1 MHTKNSW
8 KKLTAVLM
16 LSLSVMTPTF
26 ASAASSDDDIDA
38 QIERQKQIL
47 AELNDQKKTRDD
59 NKLTEQIK
67 SLQQQLADIKKD
79 QSKSSKYDAEA
90 AVDAL
95 ATQIADLEKQLK
107 DQNSAQDRIESA
119 ISNLE
124 KLIKQKDEDAK
135 KQAARQQS
143 STYSGNNTSGFLV
156 NPGPNANVGYTQDAI
171 NSQGNSTM
179 VFRYAPNQVY
189 KIYCRTGY
197 LTDIQLHEGEKIKF
211 VGGGDTSAWALNSTT
226 VDKTPHLYIKPVV
239 DTSTTNIIIT
249 TDKRSYQLIVNSSNW
264 YNPMVKWVYDQ
275 EAQQMNLLQQ
285 KRDEEEVTDNLK
297 VSYDQLNFDYK
308 IKNNGAKDTPTMVLD
323 DGEKTIIK
331 FKKSSSKL
339 PALFVRERGKKGVT
353 LVNFKVKDNCFILD
367 RLIDEAELRYSDNE
381 IVTITRGK

>member
-1 MHTKNSW
+1 MNMHTKNSW
-8 KKLTAVLM
+8 KKLTAALM
-16 LSLSVMTPTF
+16 LSLSVMAPTF
-26 ASAASSDDDIDA
+26 TSAAASDDDIDA

-47 AELNDQKKTRDD
+47 AELNDQKKTRED

-67 SLQQQLADIKKD
+67 SLQQQLSDIKKD
-79 QSKSSKYDAEA
+79 QSKNSKYDAEA

-124 KLIKQKDEDAK
+124 KLIKQKDEAEK
-135 KQAARQQS
+135 KQAQAQS
-143 STYSGNNTSGFLV
+143 GYSGTTSGFLV

-179 VFRYAPNQVY
+179 IFRYAPNQVY

-239 DTSTTNIIIT
+239 NTSTTNIIIT
-249 TDKRSYQLIVNSSNW
+249 TDKRSYQLIVNTSSW

-285 KRDEEEVTDNLK
+285 QRDEAEITDTLK

-308 IKNNGAKDTPTMVLD
+308 IKNNGAKDTPSMVLD

-331 FKKSSSKL
+331 FKKANSKL
-339 PALFVRERGKKGVT
+339 PALFVRERGKRGVT
-353 LVNFKVKDNCFILD
+353 LVNFKIKDNCFILD
-367 RLIDEAELRYSDNE
+367 RLNDEAELRYSDKE
-381 IVTITRGK
+381 SVTITRDK

>member
-8 KKLTAVLM
+8 KKLTAALM
-16 LSLSVMTPTF
+16 LSLSVMAPTF
-26 ASAASSDDDIDA
+26 TSAAASDDDIDA

-47 AELNDQKKTRDD
+47 AELNDQKKTRED

-67 SLQQQLADIKKD
+67 SLQQQLSDIKKD
-79 QSKSSKYDAEA
+79 QSKNSKYDAEA

-124 KLIKQKDEDAK
+124 KLIKQKDEAEK
-135 KQAARQQS
+135 KQAQAQS
-143 STYSGNNTSGFLV
+143 GYSGTTSGFLV

-179 VFRYAPNQVY
+179 IFRYAPNQVY

-239 DTSTTNIIIT
+239 NTSTTNIIIT
-249 TDKRSYQLIVNSSNW
+249 TDKRSYQLIVNTSSW

-285 KRDEEEVTDNLK
+285 QRDEAEITDTLK

-308 IKNNGAKDTPTMVLD
+308 IKNNGAKDTPSMVLD

-331 FKKSSSKL
+331 FKKANSKL
-339 PALFVRERGKKGVT
+339 PALFVRERGKRGVT

-367 RLIDEAELRYSDNE
+367 RLIDEAELRYSDKE
-381 IVTITRGK
+381 SVTITRDK

>member
-8 KKLTAVLM
+8 KKLTAALM
-16 LSLSVMTPTF
+16 LSLSVMAPTF
-26 ASAASSDDDIDA
+26 TSAAASDDDIDA

-47 AELNDQKKTRDD
+47 AELNDQKKTRED

-67 SLQQQLADIKKD
+67 SLQQQLSDIKKD
-79 QSKSSKYDAEA
+79 QSKNSKYDAEA

-124 KLIKQKDEDAK
+124 KLIKQKDEAEK
-135 KQAARQQS
+135 KQAQAQS
-143 STYSGNNTSGFLV
+143 GYSGTTSGFLV

-179 VFRYAPNQVY
+179 IFRYAPNQVY

-239 DTSTTNIIIT
+239 NTSTTNIIIT
-249 TDKRSYQLIVNSSNW
+249 TDKRSYQLIVNTSSW

-285 KRDEEEVTDNLK
+285 QRDEAEITDTLK

-308 IKNNGAKDTPTMVLD
+308 IKNNGAKDTPSMVLD
-323 DGEKTIIK
+323 DGEKPIIK
-331 FKKSSSKL
+331 FKKANSKL
-339 PALFVRERGKKGVT
+339 PALFVRERGKRGVT

-367 RLIDEAELRYSDNE
+367 RLIDEAELRYSDKE
-381 IVTITRGK
+381 SVTITRDK

>member
-1 MHTKNSW
+1 MNMHTKNSW
-8 KKLTAVLM
+8 KKLTAALM
-16 LSLSVMTPTF
+16 LSLSVMAPTF
-26 ASAASSDDDIDA
+26 TSAAASDDDIDA

-47 AELNDQKKTRDD
+47 AELNDQKKTRED

-67 SLQQQLADIKKD
+67 SLQQQLSDIKKD
-79 QSKSSKYDAEA
+79 QSKNSKYDAEA

-124 KLIKQKDEDAK
+124 KLIKQKDEAEK
-135 KQAARQQS
+135 KQAQAQS
-143 STYSGNNTSGFLV
+143 GYSGTTSGFLV

-179 VFRYAPNQVY
+179 IFRYAPNQVY

-239 DTSTTNIIIT
+239 NTSTTNIIIT
-249 TDKRSYQLIVNSSNW
+249 TDKRSYQLIVNTSSW

-285 KRDEEEVTDNLK
+285 QRDEAEITDTLK

-308 IKNNGAKDTPTMVLD
+308 IKNNGAKDTPSMVLD

-331 FKKSSSKL
+331 FKKANSKL
-339 PALFVRERGKKGVT
+339 PALFVRERGKRGVT

-367 RLIDEAELRYSDNE
+367 RLIDEAELRYSDKE
-381 IVTITRGK
+381 SVTITRDK

>member
-8 KKLTAVLM
+8 KKLTAALM
-16 LSLSVMTPTF
+16 LSLSVMAPTF
-26 ASAASSDDDIDA
+26 TSAAASDDDIDA

-47 AELNDQKKTRDD
+47 AELNDQKKTRED

-67 SLQQQLADIKKD
+67 SLQQQLSDIKKD
-79 QSKSSKYDAEA
+79 QSKNSKYDAEA

-124 KLIKQKDEDAK
+124 KLIKQKDEAEK
-135 KQAARQQS
+135 KQAQAQS
-143 STYSGNNTSGFLV
+143 GYSGTTSGFLV

-179 VFRYAPNQVY
+179 IFRYAPNQVY

-239 DTSTTNIIIT
+239 NTSTTNIIIT
-249 TDKRSYQLIVNSSNW
+249 TDKRSYQLIVNTSSW

-285 KRDEEEVTDNLK
+285 QRDEAEITDTLK

-308 IKNNGAKDTPTMVLD
+308 IKNNGAKDTPSMVLD

-331 FKKSSSKL
+331 FKKANSKL
-339 PALFVRERGKKGVT
+339 PALFVRERGKRGVT
-353 LVNFKVKDNCFILD
+353 LVNFKIKDNCFILD
-367 RLIDEAELRYSDNE
+367 RLIDEAELRYSDKE
-381 IVTITRGK
+381 SVTITRDK